1 MTVKTKERFA
11 SVYMIKIF
19 QLLHTASSCCE
30 KVSLTLAFE
39 RLSRF
44 RIFVKSIVKAKM
56 FKPKDDLLPPL
67 QNRANGKTAADSPAN
82 FAKLLS
88 SQNAGKAFK
97 GI

>member
-11 SVYMIKIF
+11 SVYMIKIY
-19 QLLHTASSCCE
+19 QLLHTASFCCE

-44 RIFVKSIVKAKM
+44 RIFVKLIVKVKM

-67 QNRANGKTAADSPAN
+67 Q
-82 FAKLLS
+82 
-88 SQNAGKAFK
+88 K
-97 GI
+97 G